1 MPLLY
6 RMSLFKKLV
15 PHTMMNAFKANSR
28 FTGTC
33 YYRTTHI
40 PSYGVPIKSLIEVM
54 REGVIRAGL
63 RNIIE
68 RVLGT
73 LIFTIE
79 V

>member
-1 MPLLY
+1 MLLLY
-6 RMSLFKKLV
+6 RVSIFKKRV
-15 PHTMMNAFKANSR
+15 PHTMMSGFKVNSR
-28 FTGTC
+28 FKGTC

-40 PSYGVPIKSLIEVM
+40 TSYGVPIKSLIEVM

-73 LIFTIE
+73 LIFTID